1 MMPKVLEDIIIDY
14 KNQMEHKEKF
24 EKSLEEIQSINYG
37 IINGTSTIIKYQSST
52 KPEKMKVVFN
62 CIFDGK
68 LKMVIRGHKY
78 HEVLFVPPPKRVAVW
93 DRVTFV

>member
-68 LKMVIRGHKY
+68 LKMVIRGQKY
-78 HEVLFVPPPKRVAVW
+78 YNVLFVPPPKRVAVW